1 MHLRLSYQSLI
12 AVMVASFLS
21 YAGPLIFFL
30 CKGSP
35 SVIRQVPVEDSLSL
49 HKFHSSLPHF
59 LLNGMP
65 KENGVFRKISLLFLV
80 FA

>member
-1 MHLRLSYQSLI
+1 
-12 AVMVASFLS
+12 MVASFLF

-35 SVIRQVPVEDSLSL
+35 SVIRQVPVAGSLSL
-49 HKFHSSLPHF
+49 HKFGSSLPHF
-59 LLNGMP
+59 LLNGKP
-65 KENGVFRKISLLFLV
+65 KENGVFHEISLLFLV